1 MWSVPDFSFSTDSSL
16 KGCGGIAEGQYYHS
30 VFPPSM
36 RDLPIHALEM
46 MAVLIGVRIWGHLC
60 TGMKVQIYC
69 DNEAAVSVINSG
81 KTKDEFMGSCIRE
94 LWLVVA
100 KFGFELRAVHLP
112 GVENRVADW
121 LSRWEVHPKYQ
132 QCFYDYIENEP
143 IQYNEI
149 VLDTDIFMFC
159 GEL

>member
-1 MWSVPDFSFSTDSSL
+1 
-16 KGCGGIAEGQYYHS
+16 
-30 VFPPSM
+30 M